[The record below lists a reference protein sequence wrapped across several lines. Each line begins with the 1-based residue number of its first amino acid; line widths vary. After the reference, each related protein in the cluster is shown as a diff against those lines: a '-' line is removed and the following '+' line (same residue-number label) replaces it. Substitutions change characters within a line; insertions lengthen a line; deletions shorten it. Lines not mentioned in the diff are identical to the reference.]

1 MIEQPKGRFS
11 QDAGF
16 AEILTRRKDDYIR
29 HYRNEKETG
38 TATGNKLANSWM
50 ARPQ

>member
-1 MIEQPKGRFS
+1 MRNLTVTLFGVASTIEQPKGQFS

-29 HYRNEKETG
+29 HCRNEKETG
-38 TATGNKLANSWM
+38 PS
-50 ARPQ
+50 